1 MESTNSSQELVQQAL
16 GKIEIIDHSGYE
28 LRSVLEVSAT
38 ALDDAREYDNNKRD
52 LPLGGVPILIKN
64 NIEVKGLSVSAGS
77 LALVNNRP
85 QQDAQL
91 VTRLRQAGAII
102 LGSTNLS
109 EWANIRSSQSTSG
122 WSGVGGLTAN
132 PWIHKH
138 SAGGSSSGSGAA
150 VAANITQWA
159 IGSETDGSIICPASL
174 NGTVGIKPTVGS
186 VPTHGVIPISKSQD
200 SPGPMT
206 QTVRQAAQLL
216 EILTGTS
223 QYISA
228 LTNPQDLVYGI
239 VTNWKTSNDATNA
252 LLEEAISRLSK
263 SGATLK
269 EIVLPEPGTLEGTD
283 EFHVLLHELYSDLG
297 EFLSQRPGLGIAS
310 LADVVAFNRA
320 HEDTEMQFFKQELFD
335 DALKLKGRTAEY
347 LAKRERN
354 LAWATNALNVGF
366 DTCDVLIGATYAPAW
381 ESTLGKGDQHGDAS
395 WITMAPA
402 ITGAPIGTVPM
413 GLVNGL
419 PVGIGIVSSRNQETK
434 VLTAMAALERVL
446 DIGVMQPTFVEG

>member
-1 MESTNSSQELVQQAL
+1 
-16 GKIEIIDHSGYE
+16 
-28 LRSVLEVSAT
+28 
-38 ALDDAREYDNNKRD
+38 
-52 LPLGGVPILIKN
+52 
-64 NIEVKGLSVSAGS
+64 
-77 LALVNNRP
+77 
-85 QQDAQL
+85 
-91 VTRLRQAGAII
+91 
-102 LGSTNLS
+102 LS
-109 EWANIRSSQSTSG
+109 EWANIRSTQSTSG

-186 VPTHGVIPISKSQD
+186 VPTAGVIPISKSQD

-206 QTVRQAAQLL
+206 QSVYQAAQLL

-228 LTNPQDLVYGI
+228 LTNPQDLVYAI
-239 VTNWKTSNDATNA
+239 VTNWKTTNDATNA
-252 LLEEAISRLSK
+252 LLEGAISRLSK
-263 SGATLK
+263 SGATIQ
-269 EIVLPEPGTLEGTD
+269 EITLPEPGTLEGTD

-297 EFLSQRPGLGIAS
+297 EYLSQRPGLNVSS
-310 LADVVAFNRA
+310 LADVVAFNLS
-320 HEDTEMQFFKQELFD
+320 HEDQEMHYFKQELFD

-354 LAWATNALNVGF
+354 LAWATNTLSVGL

-381 ESTLGKGDQHGDAS
+381 ESTLGKGDQYGDAS

-413 GLVNGL
+413 GLVHGL
-419 PVGIGIVSSRNQETK
+419 PVGIGIVSNRNQEAK
-434 VLTAMAALERVL
+434 VLTAMAALERALDLGVL
-446 DIGVMQPTFVEG
+446 QPTFIKN